1 MPFTPDSEVRVKE
14 LEHSDWELLRILE
27 YLGDRD
33 RFEVPAGMRTD
44 FASVPRVFVWFLP
57 KYGRYTKAAIL
68 HDYLWRTAVPAGQ
81 LRLAEAD
88 GIFRRAMR
96 ELGVPFLRRWMM
108 WAAVRMGALV
118 KPGGRKGWLRDSWR
132 VIPLLLLALP
142 VVGPPALVILVALIL
157 FYLIELLIYVPL
169 RLFGRKARAPQA
181 PAPAPKDV
189 NPLELELKLA

>member
-1 MPFTPDSEVRVKE
+1 VR
-14 LEHSDWELLRILE
+14 SRLRYSLA
-27 YLGDRD
+27 R
-33 RFEVPAGMRTD
+33 RPA
-44 FASVPRVFVWFLP
+44 
-57 KYGRYTKAAIL
+57 
-68 HDYLWRTAVPAGQ
+68 
-81 LRLAEAD
+81 
-88 GIFRRAMR
+88 
-96 ELGVPFLRRWMM
+96 
-108 WAAVRMGALV
+108 GALV

-189 NPLELELKLA
+189 NPPELELKLA